1 MEGYRET
8 RAGAVECQEQQ
19 FSEAEAVMGR
29 RSAMEAAA
37 SEGVCSA
44 PSIHRKGICPYQCE
58 LVVAQLHSFRGIK
71 WTLLVT
77 CPDMGDLY

>member
-37 SEGVCSA
+37 SEGSA
-44 PSIHRKGICPYQCE
+44 LPLRFIGKAFAHTNVSWWWLSFTASEESTGPS
-58 LVVAQLHSFRGIK
+58 
-71 WTLLVT
+71 W
-77 CPDMGDLY
+77 